1 MKNEY
6 DSADTIKHIERN
18 DNWEDKIHQ
27 GEVEIMNMDME
38 KDTCEKVLRITLR
51 TLVAQKEALLNS
63 NAETENKAFMTIAK
77 AIKSNLAIAVRKEN
91 PWQVIIGRSY
101 GTFVTHE
108 SKYFLFFK
116 YAGLWFTLF
125 VSN

>member
-1 MKNEY
+1 MKNEHE
-6 DSADTIKHIERN
+6 SSDTIKYLSRQS
-18 DNWEDKIHQ
+18 NWEARLQ
-27 GEVEIMNMDME
+27 ESEVEIMSMDMDKE
-38 KDTCEKVLRITLR
+38 TCEKVLRITLR
-51 TLVAQKEALLNS
+51 TLVAQKEALVNS
-63 NAETENKAFMTIAK
+63 SEETENKAFMTIAK
-77 AIKSNLAIAVRKEN
+77 AIKSNLAIAARKEN

>member
-6 DSADTIKHIERN
+6 ESAEPGKHSELN
-18 DNWEDKIHQ
+18 ENWESRLQD
-27 GEVEIMNMDME
+27 GEVEIMNMDMDKE
-38 KDTCEKVLRITLR
+38 TCEKVLRITLK
-51 TLVAQKEALLNS
+51 TLVAQKEALLS
-63 NAETENKAFMTIAK
+63 STEETENKAFMAIAK

-108 SKYFLFFK
+108 SRFFLFFK